1 MVLGPADV
9 GNAQEGKVG
18 AVPDG
23 LHPGDGPPSL
33 QECHRPGP
41 SAELGPLHGPGLSAK
56 CTPDGDEA
64 IPGRTET
71 VTGEATEE
79 TNADG

>member
-1 MVLGPADV
+1 MVSGPADV
-9 GNAQEGKVG
+9 GDAKEGTGG

-41 SAELGPLHGPGLSAK
+41 SAQLGPLHGPGLSDER
-56 CTPDGDEA
+56 TPVGEET
-64 IPGRTET
+64 IPGRAEA
-71 VTGEATEE
+71 VAGEATGK
-79 TNADG
+79 TNEYG

>member
-1 MVLGPADV
+1 MVSGPADV

-18 AVPDG
+18 AVLDG

-41 SAELGPLHGPGLSAK
+41 SAQLGPLHGPGLSAK
-56 CTPDGDEA
+56 RTPDGDEA
-64 IPGRTET
+64 IPGRAET
-71 VTGEATEE
+71 VAGEATSK
-79 TNADG
+79 TNEDG